1 MEGRCIRI
9 NGLRSQEL
17 VPEPMR
23 STLTTM
29 STFIRSL
36 PERIWWVTVILAGMS
51 VVAQL
56 GLAYTRSG
64 TTSLEMLLAEFLL
77 TVVLLTIPIYVAW
90 RARRE
95 GSLWYA
101 CGALVLFV
109 ALARIF
115 FF

>member
-1 MEGRCIRI
+1 
-9 NGLRSQEL
+9 
-17 VPEPMR
+17 MR
-23 STLTTM
+23 
-29 STFIRSL
+29 TFFRSL
-36 PERIWWVTVILAGMS
+36 PERIWWVTLILAGLA
-51 VVAQL
+51 VFAQL
-56 GLAYTRSG
+56 GLAYARSG
-64 TTSLEMLLAEFLL
+64 TTPLEMLLPEFLL
-77 TVVLLTIPIYVAW
+77 TLVFLALPIYTAW